1 MSTEQITTQKKTLRS
16 GHHDGTYVTGKGLTL
31 TEAIR
36 GETGKVELVNTT
48 DQGIEATIEFKREY
62 ENPVVVAYIITRNND
77 QSIEARV
84 KNVTSTNCVIFT
96 EEPDDQSHSKPEYV
110 GYIILESGS
119 HITDNGYRIEAGIHT
134 TEKVRR
140 GGYTDFSGD
149 EIKFNKI
156 FTSTPVVLHSLNT
169 YNNGAFA
176 TSLATNVSIEGFE
189 IAQELAE
196 TKKQSKEETIG
207 WIAFEQMNG
216 KGNITDV
223 KGEVG
228 IITTSDKTG
237 VEDKANITIDF
248 NTSFFNRPD
257 IVVKGQT
264 INGLDGYWVR
274 GAGAWSK
281 ELVRVYAEEDQ
292 TTDKERSHTIETFGY
307 AAFESNSILR
317 SIRSYGERI
326 SEVFN
331 LRGTSIIQPMVTTW
345 KTDNYSKLTIDMKY
359 SEDDGISWS
368 DWISCDYAGTL
379 PGMPIAGE
387 LDGYLLQFKYAF
399 NIDVEVPPHLT
410 EFTVTSGD
418 AIIIKEGINVGGYA
432 TDGSDWNTKR
442 IL

>member
-1 MSTEQITTQKKTLRS
+1 MSTEQITTQKRTLRS

-36 GETGKVELVNTT
+36 GETGRVELVNTT
-48 DQGIEATIEFKREY
+48 DFGIEADIEFKREY
-62 ENPVVVAYIITRNND
+62 QNPVVVAYIITRNND
-77 QSIEARV
+77 QSVEARV
-84 KNVTSTNCVIFT
+84 KNVTSTGCIIFT

-110 GYIILESGS
+110 GYIVLESGS
-119 HITDNGYRIEAGIHT
+119 HITDNGYRIEAGIHK

-140 GGYTDFSGD
+140 SGNTNFSGD

-156 FTSTPVVLHSLNT
+156 FTSPPVVLHSLNT
-169 YNNGAFA
+169 YNNESFA
-176 TSLATNVSIEGFE
+176 TSMIQNISLESFE
-189 IAQELAE
+189 LAQELAG
-196 TKKQSKEETIG
+196 TKKQSKEENIG

-228 IITTSDKTG
+228 IVETTSETG
-237 VEDKANITIDF
+237 VENNPIVTIDF

-264 INGLDGYWVR
+264 MNDDDGYWVR

-281 ELVRVYAEEDQ
+281 DLVRIYAEEDQ
-292 TTDKERSHTIETFGY
+292 RSDKERIHKAETFGY
-307 AAFESNSILR
+307 AAFESNSILK

-326 SEVFN
+326 SEIFN
-331 LRGTSIIQPMVTTW
+331 LRGISIIQPMITTW
-345 KTDNYSKLTIDMKY
+345 KTDNYSKLSIDMKY
-359 SEDDGISWS
+359 SDNDGISWS
-368 DWISCDYAGTL
+368 DWIACDYAGILQGL
-379 PGMPIAGE
+379 PIVGE
-387 LDGYLLQFKYAF
+387 LEGYLIQFKYGF

-410 EFTVTSGD
+410 EFSVTSGD
-418 AIIIKEGINVGGYA
+418 SIIIKEGINVGGYA